1 MTHVVAFKGPV
12 EPLFCGKATYAIL
25 RVPRDFEDGLASA
38 LASALGNAK
47 RGDGEIAEPPV
58 NLALTRAPVVAGAI
72 LWAGESLLTKTNMAV
87 RDRVEV
93 RLRPAAPNRGDPA
106 GGIAAALRTG
116 RPSSGWAARTA
127 DQQRGLPVPVNRAKT
142 AATRPETIAKPV
154 QPRPH
159 DPIR

>member
-1 MTHVVAFKGPV
+1 MTDFVAFDGPV
-12 EPLFCGKATYAIL
+12 EPLLRGKATYAIL
-25 RVPRDFEDGLASA
+25 RVPRVVEDGLASA
-38 LASALGNAK
+38 FASALGNAE
-47 RGDGEIAEPPV
+47 RGNSEIAEPLV

-93 RLRPAAPNRGDPA
+93 RLRPAAPDRGDPA
-106 GGIAAALRTG
+106 GGVPAALRIG

-127 DQQRGLPVPVNRAKT
+127 EQQRGLPVPVNRAKT
-142 AATRPETIAKPV
+142 ADTRPETIAKPV